1 LSIDKTIGTEN
12 KLVASIVTLNTP
24 LFGLTVSLRSFF
36 NPDLSTVK
44 SKLTFSIRKQ
54 AAQS

>member
-12 KLVASIVTLNTP
+12 KLVASIVTPNTP
-24 LFGLTVSLRSFF
+24 LFGLTVSIRSFF
-36 NPDLSTVK
+36 DPDLFTVR
-44 SKLTFSIRKQ
+44 SKLTFSIGKQ